1 MAPGQNLYAVLTQ
14 RDGQSDASRAEPA
27 KRDPQ
32 SAPDPEPDQS
42 ESDSVLCVVFV
53 QFIDVN
59 AKTPVAFFIG
69 ADPRGD

>member
-1 MAPGQNLYAVLTQ
+1 MLYAVLTQ
-14 RDGQSDASRAEPA
+14 RDGQSDASAEPA
-27 KRDPQ
+27 SAIL

-59 AKTPVAFFIG
+59 AKTPGVAFFIW
-69 ADPRGD
+69 R